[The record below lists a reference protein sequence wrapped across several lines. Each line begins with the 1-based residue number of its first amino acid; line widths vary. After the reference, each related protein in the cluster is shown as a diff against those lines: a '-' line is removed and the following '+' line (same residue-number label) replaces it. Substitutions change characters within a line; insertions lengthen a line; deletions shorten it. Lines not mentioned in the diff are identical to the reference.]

1 MEGTRQRD
9 IKGGRRGIT
18 PLPST
23 LMTLWLP
30 RHLVSFDHLSTMTT
44 VYLDL
49 LWLPLL
55 LLGKAS
61 IFSVVTHYSYV
72 CLRAVVYCIGSP
84 QSMYDWLVCGKCP
97 MVGVEWWARRSVA
110 DGRGQEPDPS
120 IPSLC
125 GHAVARLALVAP
137 SADRRTEYLPQM
149 IKRVLDLP
157 IVIRLWFAALSVKLA
172 VYLGQGIWQV
182 LLEGWFAWRQCCAWG
197 GIWHCAWG
205 GWTYIWYGACSM
217 SWVFFL
223 TGLGRHLS
231 IDFACFDLYWADFV
245 VL

>member
-23 LMTLWLP
+23 LMTRWLP

-157 IVIRLWFAALSVKLA
+157 IVIRAL
-172 VYLGQGIWQV
+172 I
-182 LLEGWFAWRQCCAWG
+182 CCAFGETSSVSWPG
-197 GIWHCAWG
+197 DLASAVGRMVCLASVLCLR
-205 GWTYIWYGACSM
+205 WYMALCLRRVNIYLVRCMLHVVG
-217 SWVFFL
+217 FL
-223 TGLGRHLS
+223 
-231 IDFACFDLYWADFV
+231 FDRTW
-245 VL
+245 